1 MSTKKTSTKKSVAK
15 KSTSTCKPST
25 AKRQTSTAKK
35 PVAPIK
41 KAATNKKQTTTVRKT
56 SPNKSVN
63 ADQVTGLVSVE
74 IRRHRDS
81 RGGHPHVMVDKVQ
94 GKEVSV
100 GLTHSPKSG
109 KNMPNRK
116 LEVNPLGGKETVYMQ
131 RRGTVAP
138 KKEYGAAKQGNM
150 HPKDYTAAQKYGE
163 TAKQKALN
171 KKKK

>member
-1 MSTKKTSTKKSVAK
+1 
-15 KSTSTCKPST
+15 
-25 AKRQTSTAKK
+25 
-35 PVAPIK
+35 
-41 KAATNKKQTTTVRKT
+41 
-56 SPNKSVN
+56 
-63 ADQVTGLVSVE
+63 
-74 IRRHRDS
+74 
-81 RGGHPHVMVDKVQ
+81 MVDKVQ